1 MCRRAAAWALIV
13 ATLTACHQPV
23 PVKEQQTAALTL
35 APESLGQRQ
44 MQTRRFDT
52 ADERAILAATA
63 GVFQDL
69 GFTTEETKASAG
81 LIVGSKDRDA
91 VESGQVAGQ
100 MFFALLVAAMGGK
113 ADPVW
118 DSNQKIRL
126 SVVTKP
132 AADRGAIVVRA
143 TFQRVVWNT
152 KNQVSRV
159 ETIGTPEIYQQF
171 FDRLSQSVFL
181 EAHQI

>member
-1 MCRRAAAWALIV
+1 MRRRAAACALV
-13 ATLTACHQPV
+13 MAMLGACQQTAA
-23 PVKEQQTAALTL
+23 VKEQAAALTL

-52 ADERAILAATA
+52 ADERAILAAAA
-63 GVFQDL
+63 GVLQDL
-69 GFTTEETKASAG
+69 GFTTEETTASAG

-91 VESGQVAGQ
+91 VEAGQVAGQ
-100 MFFALLVAAMGGK
+100 VFFALLVAAMGGR

-118 DSNQKIRL
+118 DANQKIRL

-132 AADRGAIVVRA
+132 TADRSGIVVRA
-143 TFQRVVWNT
+143 TFQRVIWNT

-159 ETIGTPEIYQQF
+159 ETISAPEIYQQF